1 MHTVCACQSRM
12 LNNFGIGYL
21 LLILAHLP
29 VPLLAT
35 PCRSLV
41 VHVVGA
47 RSAESSRVARWE
59 ILARGMP
66 RLRRLSVVFVGPE
79 LRWVR
84 LKYK

>member
-1 MHTVCACQSRM
+1 M
-12 LNNFGIGYL
+12 
-21 LLILAHLP
+21 AHLP
-29 VPLLAT
+29 VPLLGA

-79 LRWVR
+79 LRWVNK
-84 LKYK
+84 LNADLACIQEGDVNI

>member
-1 MHTVCACQSRM
+1 MRVWSKQDVEQLWQSLPANYFWHTY
-12 LNNFGIGYL
+12 LNRFL
-21 LLILAHLP
+21 
-29 VPLLAT
+29 PLLAT

-79 LRWVR
+79 LR
-84 LKYK
+84 